1 MSTPALPTLALA
13 DAEAATLSRLV
24 ATAAEDT
31 WRLRTLDDYFTGLS
45 RMANLGIAVPP
56 ALQAVRTVTG
66 WPRIIVDALDERLD
80 IDSLKCPDDVGAEA
94 AVGAIWDANDLAV
107 ESQLAHQDALVYG
120 RSYLAV
126 GVDEWGDPLVS
137 VESPQHMSVD
147 YDVRTRTVRA
157 ALRLIT
163 AGPQRSATLYL
174 PDQTVYLEGSGT
186 GWTVADRQPHSL
198 GVVPVIRLA
207 NRQRIADRRGSS
219 EITEEVRA
227 LTDAACRTL
236 LGQEIAREFFAAP
249 QRYVLGA
256 SEGSFQGPD
265 GTQRSAWETYIGR
278 YLALER
284 DEDGAVPEVGQF
296 PAYDPGVYGR
306 IVDTYARLVAGVT
319 ALPAHMLGYTT
330 DNPASAEAIR
340 SAEARLIK
348 KAERRQRSF
357 SGPWSRAMRL
367 ALQLTGVTA
376 PVPTV
381 NVQWRDPS
389 TPTVAAQADAT
400 TKLVAAGVLPAD
412 SEVTLERAGIDR
424 AQRQRIAADRARS
437 AGRDAL
443 DQIARTLTSDNR
455 ASKADYQAA
464 A

>member
-1 MSTPALPTLALA
+1 MPAPALPSLSLS
-13 DAEAATLSRLV
+13 DAERDAVTLLS
-24 ATAAEDT
+24 ATATEDM

-45 RMANLGIAVPP
+45 RMANLGIAIPP
-56 ALQAVRTVTG
+56 ALQSIRTVTG

-80 IDSLKCPDDVGAEA
+80 IDDVRCPRDQGAEDA
-94 AVGAIWDANDLAV
+94 LNAIWDANDLAV

-120 RSYLAV
+120 HSYLSV
-126 GVDEWGDPLVS
+126 GVDDYGDPLVS

-147 YDVRTRTVRA
+147 YDARTRTVRA
-157 ALRLIT
+157 ALRLIS
-163 AGPQRSATLYL
+163 AGSQRSATLYL
-174 PDQTVYLEGSGT
+174 PDQTVYLEGSGA
-186 GWTVADRQPHSL
+186 GWTVADRKPHSL

-284 DEDGAVPEVGQF
+284 DEDGQVPQVGQF

-367 ALQLTGVTA
+367 ALQLTGATA
-376 PVPTV
+376 PVPAV

-400 TKLVAAGVLPAD
+400 TKLVAAGILPAD
-412 SEVTLERAGIDR
+412 SEITLERAGIDR

-437 AGRDAL
+437 VGRDAL
-443 DQIARTLTSDNR
+443 DQIARTFTGDGR
-455 ASKADYQAA
+455 TGTADDRAA

>member
-1 MSTPALPTLALA
+1 MSTPALPSLSLTESE
-13 DAEAATLSRLV
+13 DITLSRLCAAV
-24 ATAAEDT
+24 AEDT
-31 WRLRTLDDYFTGLS
+31 WRLHTLDTYFTGLS

-56 ALQAVRTVTG
+56 ALQAIRTVTG

-80 IDSLKCPDDVGAEA
+80 IDAVRCPQDPGAEEMA
-94 AVGAIWDANDLAV
+94 GAIWAANDLAV

-126 GVDEWGDPLVS
+126 GVDDFGDPLVS
-137 VESPQHMSVD
+137 VESPQHMTVD
-147 YDVRTRTVRA
+147 YDARTRTIRA

-163 AGPQRSATLYL
+163 AGSQRSATLYL

-236 LGQEIAREFFAAP
+236 LGQEVAREFFAAP

-296 PAYDPGVYGR
+296 PAYDPAVYGR

-357 SGPWSRAMRL
+357 AGPWSRAMRL
-367 ALQLTGVTA
+367 ALQLTGTTGSV
-376 PVPTV
+376 PVV
-381 NVQWRDPS
+381 EMQWRDAA

-424 AQRQRIAADRARS
+424 AQRERIAVERLRS
-437 AGRDAL
+437 AGRDVL
-443 DQIARTLTSDNR
+443 DNLADTLGAAPEG
-455 ASKADYQAA
+455 ASLRDAA
-464 A
+464 

>member
-1 MSTPALPTLALA
+1 MT
-13 DAEAATLSRLV
+13 ATV
-24 ATAAEDT
+24 AEDA
-31 WRLRTLDDYFTGLS
+31 WRLHTLDTYFTGLS

-56 ALQAVRTVTG
+56 ALQSIRTVTG

-80 IDSLKCPDDVGAEA
+80 IDAIRSDDPGAEEA
-94 AVGAIWDANDLAV
+94 LGAIWAANDLAD
-107 ESQLAHQDALVYG
+107 ESQLAHLDALVYG
-120 RSYLAV
+120 RSFLAV
-126 GVDEWGDPLVS
+126 GVDDYGDPLVS

-147 YDVRTRTVRA
+147 YDARTRRTRA
-157 ALRLIT
+157 ALRLVS
-163 AGPQRSATLYL
+163 AGAQRSATLYL

-186 GWTVADRQPHSL
+186 GWTVADRQPHGL
-198 GVVPVIRLA
+198 GVVPVVRLA

-284 DEDGAVPEVGQF
+284 DEDGNTPDVGQF
-296 PAYDPGVYGR
+296 PAYDPAVYGR

-340 SAEARLIK
+340 SSEARLIK
-348 KAERRQRSF
+348 KAERRQRTF

-367 ALQLTGVTA
+367 ALQLTGATG
-376 PVPTV
+376 PVPAV
-381 NVQWRDPS
+381 EIQWRDAA

-424 AQRQRIAADRARS
+424 AQRQRIAVERRRS
-437 AGRDAL
+437 AGRAAL
-443 DQIARTLTSDNR
+443 DDLAATLGTDSTAPAVDHR
-455 ASKADYQAA
+455 AA

>member
-1 MSTPALPTLALA
+1 M
-13 DAEAATLSRLV
+13 
-24 ATAAEDT
+24 
-31 WRLRTLDDYFTGLS
+31 
-45 RMANLGIAVPP
+45 
-56 ALQAVRTVTG
+56 
-66 WPRIIVDALDERLD
+66 DAL
-80 IDSLKCPDDVGAEA
+80 I
-94 AVGAIWDANDLAV
+94 
-107 ESQLAHQDALVYG
+107 YG

-126 GVDEWGDPLVS
+126 GVGDDGAPLLS

-147 YDVRTRTVRA
+147 YDVRTRTLRA
-157 ALRLIT
+157 ALRLVS
-163 AGPQRSATLYL
+163 AGSQRSATLYL

-186 GWTVADRQPHSL
+186 GWSVTDRRPHQL
-198 GVVPVIRLA
+198 GVVPVVRLA
-207 NRQRIADRRGSS
+207 NRQRTADRAGSS

-236 LGQEIAREFFAAP
+236 LGQEVAREFFAAP

-296 PAYDPGVYGR
+296 PAYDPAVYGR
-306 IVDTYARLVAGVT
+306 IIDTYARLMAGAT

-340 SAEARLIK
+340 SSEARLIK
-348 KAERRQRSF
+348 KAERRQRAF
-357 SGPWSRAMRL
+357 SAPWSQAMRL
-367 ALQLTGVTA
+367 ALRLTGAEQV
-376 PVPTV
+376 PVV
-381 NVQWRDPS
+381 EVQWRDAA

-400 TKLVAAGVLPAD
+400 TKLVSAGILPAE

-424 AQRQRIAADRARS
+424 AQRLRIVHDRRRAAGNAVLED
-437 AGRDAL
+437 L
-443 DQIARTLTSDNR
+443 ARTFTTDGPR
-455 ASKADYQAA
+455 PDQAEA

>member
-1 MSTPALPTLALA
+1 MTTPALPSLSLS
-13 DAEAATLSRLV
+13 DAERDAVAMLS
-24 ATAAEDT
+24 ATATEDT
-31 WRLRTLDDYFTGLS
+31 WRLRTLDSYYEGLS

-56 ALQAVRTVTG
+56 ALQAIRTVTG

-80 IDSLKCPDDVGAEA
+80 IDAVRCPQDPGAEEMA
-94 AVGAIWDANDLAV
+94 GAIWAANELAV

-126 GVDEWGDPLVS
+126 GVDDFGDPLVS

-147 YDVRTRTVRA
+147 YDARTRTIRA

-163 AGPQRSATLYL
+163 TGSQRSATLYL

-207 NRQRIADRRGSS
+207 NRQRTADRRGSS

-236 LGQEIAREFFAAP
+236 LGQEVAREFFAAP

-296 PAYDPGVYGR
+296 PAYDPAVYGR

-367 ALQLTGVTA
+367 ALQLTGTTG
-376 PVPTV
+376 PVPV
-381 NVQWRDPS
+381 VEMQWRDAA

-424 AQRQRIAADRARS
+424 AQRERIAHERRRS
-437 AGRDAL
+437 AGRAAL
-443 DQIARTLTSDNR
+443 DDIAATLHP
-455 ASKADYQAA
+455 ADREAA

>member
-1 MSTPALPTLALA
+1 MPTPALPSLSLT
-13 DAEAATLSRLV
+13 EPEEATLSRLCAAV
-24 ATAAEDT
+24 AEDT
-31 WRLRTLDDYFTGLS
+31 WRLHTLDTYFTGLS

-56 ALQAVRTVTG
+56 ALQAIRTVTG

-80 IDSLKCPDDVGAEA
+80 IDAVRCPQDPGAEET
-94 AVGAIWDANDLAV
+94 VGAIWAANDLAV

-126 GVDEWGDPLVS
+126 GVDDFGDPLVS

-147 YDVRTRTVRA
+147 YDARTRTIRA

-163 AGPQRSATLYL
+163 TGSQRSATLYL

-236 LGQEIAREFFAAP
+236 LGQEVAREFFAAP

-296 PAYDPGVYGR
+296 PAYDPAVYGG

-357 SGPWSRAMRL
+357 AGPWSRAMRL
-367 ALQLTGVTA
+367 ALQLTGTTG
-376 PVPTV
+376 PVPV
-381 NVQWRDPS
+381 VEMQWRDAA

-424 AQRQRIAADRARS
+424 AQRERIAHERRRS
-437 AGRDAL
+437 AGRAAL
-443 DQIARTLTSDNR
+443 DDIAATL
-455 ASKADYQAA
+455 APADREAA